1 MLASSEAVVLGSIGA
16 WISAR
21 SLLQE
26 GQLEPNMLMVLSQSP
41 PCDAVLP
48 QLRSMGVRDAPR
60 LPQPRDDTDM
70 GTMAAIVHVSFRP
83 RLEGIGHSI
92 QKWV

>member
-1 MLASSEAVVLGSIGA
+1 MLASSESVVLGSIGA

-26 GQLEPNMLMVLSQSP
+26 GQLEPNMLTVLSQSP

-48 QLRSMGVRDAPR
+48 QLRSMGVHDTPR
-60 LPQPRDDTDM
+60 LPQSRDDADM

-83 RLEGIGHSI
+83 KLEGIGHSI